1 MLDDHVYVLV
11 YFRIEAGYHG
21 GEGMSREQ
29 TEAFFIECEKILE
42 SLGFSVEPP
51 KFSGDCPTGTRGAES
66 LYCHPQELSGYIIRE
81 KVAEIESVL
90 SSAKTFRHYHTDL
103 YGEALNYTENE
114 FRAALAECRPKL
126 ERDILAACVTK
137 RKNLFKVFGFF
148 SMGGLSSG
156 LKFFCHSGLEGI
168 EQTYILHMLDRLTGE
183 GKLEKGTTKSG
194 VGYRTIMPVGT
205 NEYKKHGKQY
215 NAVHRK
221 KEERP

>member
-1 MLDDHVYVLV
+1 MLDDYVYVLV

-21 GEGMSREQ
+21 GDGMSRKQ
-29 TEAFFIECEKILE
+29 REAFFAKCEKIMK

-51 KFSGDCPTGTRGAES
+51 KFSGECPTGTRGAES
-66 LYCHPQELSGYIIRE
+66 LYCHPQELSGYISRE
-81 KVAEIESVL
+81 KVAEIETTL

-156 LKFFCHSGLEGI
+156 LKYFRHSGLEGI
-168 EQTYILHMLDRLTGE
+168 EQTYILHMLNRLAGE
-183 GKLEKGTTKSG
+183 GRLEKSMTKSG
-194 VGYRTIMPVGT
+194 FGYRTVLPAGT
-205 NEYKKHGKQY
+205 NEYQNHGKQY
-215 NAVHRK
+215 NAVRK
-221 KEERP
+221 EKER